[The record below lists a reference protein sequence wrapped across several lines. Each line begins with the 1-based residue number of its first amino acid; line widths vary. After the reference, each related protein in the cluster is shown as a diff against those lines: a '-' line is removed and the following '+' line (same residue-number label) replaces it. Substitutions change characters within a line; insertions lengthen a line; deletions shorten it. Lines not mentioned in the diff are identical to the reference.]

1 MMAWG
6 HQGTRMMAVYSHLT
20 GTDIDGEILRMH
32 GIEKSG
38 VKSNQTMQV
47 MQCKHCMTLN
57 EPGSKFCGRCGMP
70 LNEKEQRSMNQI
82 VKEIERNPL
91 YLTLMEEIKKK
102 IAELQSDV

>member
-20 GTDIDGEILRMH
+20 GNDIDGEILRLN
-32 GIEKSG
+32 GIQQPAII
-38 VKSNQTMQV
+38 SNQAMQV
-47 MQCKHCMTLN
+47 MQCKHCMTFN
-57 EPGSKFCGRCGMP
+57 EPGSKFCGRCGLP

-91 YLTLMEEIKKK
+91 YLTLMEEMKKK
-102 IAELQSDV
+102 ISEMQSDG